1 MIFAPYHFQN
11 NTINQLLSLLAKRVL
26 KAFEGKKNVGIG
38 DIHCEFP
45 ISKKRVN
52 RCYFI
57 FMNTKS
63 GLLMGFR

>member
-11 NTINQLLSLLAKRVL
+11 NTKNQLLSLLAKRVL
-26 KAFEGKKNVGIG
+26 KAFEEKNVVIG